1 MEITVTTSI
10 VLAAGVCI
18 VIAILVMI
26 MAKFGAIASGLLTLA
41 LLGFA
46 AAYIWYSVD
55 EAGHDDQDV
64 VDTFHARDSSA
75 AQLMVQHGETNSS
88 ENSSISSEESIE
100 GSIEG
105 SSEGSIEGSSE
116 GSSEGSI
123 EGSSELDELDQPLDS
138 EDSVQRYVYAALP
151 ATGNSR
157 ITTDMVPL
165 PRAEL
170 SKTLAPSTS
179 ITAYRRA
186 MAHRSN
192 RFDGINER
200 PKEGAPATDVHWKHK
215 ATTNFYCH
223 NC

>member
-75 AQLMVQHGETNSS
+75 AQLMVQHRGANSS
-88 ENSSISSEESIE
+88 EDGSISSEESIQ

-105 SSEGSIEGSSE
+105 SSEGSVEGSSE
-116 GSSEGSI
+116 NELD
-123 EGSSELDELDQPLDS
+123 ELDKLDELDELDQPLDS

-170 SKTLAPSTS
+170 SKTLAPSAS

-200 PKEGAPATDVHWKHK
+200 PKEGAPSTDVHWKHK